1 MRKILILFSI
11 LSVITLTACGSQGNV
26 SRRAYVRTA
35 AVDGN
40 TLTLAFFSGE
50 EPVSVS
56 ADDLEKAQSKAEV
69 EIGKEIFVGHTEL
82 ILLSGCDEREVLE
95 YIFRKWKPSPSCMV
109 LKVGENGG
117 EAVKNRDPEELSGAV
132 KVAVEQGK
140 LPECDMLT
148 VLANISEAK

>member
-35 AVDGN
+35 AIDGN

-50 EPVSVS
+50 ETVSVS
-56 ADDLEKAQSKAEV
+56 ADDLEKAKSKAEV

-82 ILLSGCDEREVLE
+82 ILLSDCDNHEILE
-95 YIFRKWKPSPSCMV
+95 HIFRQWKPSPSCMV
-109 LKVGENGG
+109 LEINENGG
-117 EAVKNRDPEELSGAV
+117 EAVRNRDPEELTGAV
-132 KVAVEQGK
+132 KVAIEQGK
-140 LPECDMLT
+140 LPKCDIIN
-148 VLANISEAK
+148 VLANISEKE

>member
-35 AVDGN
+35 AIDGT

-50 EPVSVS
+50 APVSVS
-56 ADDLEKAQSKAEV
+56 ADDLEKAKSKAEV

-82 ILLSGCDEREVLE
+82 ILLSDCNSREILE
-95 YIFRKWKPSPSCMV
+95 HIFRQWKPSPSCMI
-109 LKVGENGG
+109 LEINENGG
-117 EAVKNRDPEELSGAV
+117 EAIKNRDPEELTGAV
-132 KVAVEQGK
+132 KVAIEQGK
-140 LPECDMLT
+140 LPECDIIN
-148 VLANISEAK
+148 VLANISEKE